1 MIMGAYDK
9 FCQSC
14 GMPMDKDP
22 AGGGTKKDG
31 TKSQRYCSL
40 CYEKGTFKDNF
51 TSSDEMVSFVKD
63 KLKEMGYG
71 SLKRWFFTSH
81 IPKLE
86 RWQI

>member
-1 MIMGAYDK
+1 MGKFDK

-22 AGGGTKKDG
+22 AKGGTKKDG
-31 TKSQRYCSL
+31 TKIQKYCSL
-40 CYEKGTFKDNF
+40 CYEKGAFKDNF
-51 TSSDEMVSFVKD
+51 TSADEMVSFVKG

-86 RWQI
+86 RWQV

>member
-1 MIMGAYDK
+1 MGAYDK

-22 AGGGTKKDG
+22 GRGGTRDDG
-31 TKSQRYCSL
+31 TRTQQYCSL
-40 CYEKGTFKDNF
+40 CYEKGAFKDDF
-51 TSSDEMVSFVKD
+51 TKADDMIGFVKG
-63 KLKEMGYG
+63 KLKEMGYS

-86 RWQI
+86 RWQT

>member
-1 MIMGAYDK
+1 MGVYDR

-22 AGGGTKKDG
+22 KNGGTNQDG
-31 TKSQRYCSL
+31 SKTRKYCSL
-40 CYEKGTFKDNF
+40 CYDNGSFRDNF
-51 TSSDEMVSFVKD
+51 TAADEMVAFVKD

-71 SLKRWFFTSH
+71 QLKSWFFTSH

-86 RWQI
+86 RWKS

>member
-1 MIMGAYDK
+1 MGPYDK

-22 AGGGTKKDG
+22 SKGGTLKNGSK
-31 TKSQRYCSL
+31 TLQYCSV
-40 CYEKGTFKDNF
+40 CYENGAFRDNF
-51 TSSDEMVSFVKD
+51 TNVDEMVNFVKG
-63 KLKEMGYG
+63 KLKEMGYS

-86 RWQI
+86 RWQS